1 MFNLNGISLLTDPD
15 HSAWLFSALVFTY
28 TLINL
33 INFII
38 TDVGIYFQVT
48 DENYKP

>member
-15 HSAWLFSALVFTY
+15 HSAWLFSALVFT
-28 TLINL
+28 LINL

-48 DENYKP
+48 DENDKP